1 MTYQVLARKWRP
13 KDFASL
19 VGQEHVVRALT
30 HALDGG
36 RLHHAYLFTGTRG
49 VGKTTLS
56 RIFAKALN
64 CETGVTSTPCGV
76 CRACREI
83 DEGRFVDYVEM
94 DAASNRG
101 VDEMAAL
108 LERAVYAP
116 VDARFKVYMIDEVH
130 MLTNHA
136 FNAMLKTLEEPP
148 AHVKFILATTD
159 PQKIPVTVLSRCLQF
174 NLKQMPAGHIVS
186 HLEHILGEEQVPFEA
201 QALRL
206 LARAAD
212 GSMRDA
218 LSLTDQAIAYSA
230 NQVNEE
236 AVRGMLGA
244 LDQSYLIRLLDALAS
259 GDGAA
264 VLAIA
269 DEMALRSLSFSTA
282 LQDLASLLH
291 RVAWAQFA
299 PSSVLDE
306 WPEAADVRRFAETLS
321 AEQVQLF
328 YQIATIGRS
337 ELGLAPD
344 EYAGFTMT
352 LLRMLAFEPAP
363 TGGASGGAS
372 PARAPGA
379 AGVKRAGAPAVAA
392 QQAMNVRAGAG
403 SSTASAEPVVA
414 TEATRANVAAASGGM
429 YSRAAQTPVTDAA
442 DAAAIQPAAQF
453 ATRQASESVASTV
466 SEPTTREPEQPVV
479 EAAVGTATQALAQPA
494 LEPVPQ
500 AAARPAAQA
509 ADEPLSPAAT
519 QHAFDEPRAEPASKP
534 PQAANSRP
542 TPPWMDEVTAVPVPN
557 EASLADA
564 PMPSACAAPAS
575 SVTAPAAAALAR
587 ADEAASTFASPEP
600 AAAAAPAHTATRR
613 AGGASAALDVLRS
626 AGLKVSSDRGRAS
639 AAAAPATPKPVAAPR
654 VAVPVPVPVPTP
666 GAPRRAAPQDAAPAA
681 RAPASPA
688 PRGRDEP
695 SGANVPPWDD
705 IPPDD
710 YLPLTAA
717 DEGYYGL
724 PEDNYVPVFDSGPD
738 DVRMHAATPSAPA
751 PAVDRRPLPPA
762 VPLDP
767 LGFIG
772 DWPALAVDLPLKGIS
787 YQLAFNSELM
797 ALEGATLKLNVPV
810 PQYAEASQVA
820 KLKTALADRLG
831 RQIEVLVEVGPARR
845 TAAAH
850 DATARAQ
857 RQQAAE
863 REIGADPFVQS
874 LIREFGASIVP
885 GSIRPITP
893 DAASNGAASAH

>member
-64 CETGVTSTPCGV
+64 CETGVTATPCGV

-148 AHVKFILATTD
+148 PHVKFILATTD

-186 HLEHILGEEQVPFEA
+186 HLERILGEEQITFEA

-230 NQVNEE
+230 NQVTEE

-244 LDQSYLIRLLDALAS
+244 LDQSYLIRLLDALAAN
-259 GDGAA
+259 DGPT
-264 VLAIA
+264 VLAVA

-291 RVAWAQFA
+291 RIGWAPFA

-306 WPEAADVRRFAETLS
+306 WPEAADIRRFADALS
-321 AEQVQLF
+321 PEHVQLF

-352 LLRMLAFEPAP
+352 LLRMLACEPAV
-363 TGGASGGAS
+363 SGG
-372 PARAPGA
+372 PGA
-379 AGVKRAGAPAVAA
+379 AGG
-392 QQAMNVRAGAG
+392 G
-403 SSTASAEPVVA
+403 PV
-414 TEATRANVAAASGGM
+414 
-429 YSRAAQTPVTDAA
+429 
-442 DAAAIQPAAQF
+442 
-453 ATRQASESVASTV
+453 
-466 SEPTTREPEQPVV
+466 
-479 EAAVGTATQALAQPA
+479 
-494 LEPVPQ
+494 
-500 AAARPAAQA
+500 AAARPGSQGGAAGGRRSSA
-509 ADEPLSPAAT
+509 PA
-519 QHAFDEPRAEPASKP
+519 
-534 PQAANSRP
+534 
-542 TPPWMDEVTAVPVPN
+542 VTAQQPV
-557 EASLADA
+557 AQQ
-564 PMPSACAAPAS
+564 
-575 SVTAPAAAALAR
+575 VPAAAR
-587 ADEAASTFASPEP
+587 AASGST
-600 AAAAAPAHTATRR
+600 
-613 AGGASAALDVLRS
+613 SALSHEA
-626 AGLKVSSDRGRAS
+626 KM
-639 AAAAPATPKPVAAPR
+639 T
-654 VAVPVPVPVPTP
+654 T
-666 GAPRRAAPQDAAPAA
+666 Q
-681 RAPASPA
+681 
-688 PRGRDEP
+688 
-695 SGANVPPWDD
+695 
-705 IPPDD
+705 PD
-710 YLPLTAA
+710 
-717 DEGYYGL
+717 
-724 PEDNYVPVFDSGPD
+724 
-738 DVRMHAATPSAPA
+738 
-751 PAVDRRPLPPA
+751 
-762 VPLDP
+762 
-767 LGFIG
+767 
-772 DWPALAVDLPLKGIS
+772 
-787 YQLAFNSELM
+787 
-797 ALEGATLKLNVPV
+797 
-810 PQYAEASQVA
+810 
-820 KLKTALADRLG
+820 
-831 RQIEVLVEVGPARR
+831 
-845 TAAAH
+845 
-850 DATARAQ
+850 
-857 RQQAAE
+857 
-863 REIGADPFVQS
+863 
-874 LIREFGASIVP
+874 
-885 GSIRPITP
+885 
-893 DAASNGAASAH
+893 

>member
-64 CETGVTSTPCGV
+64 CETGVTATPCGV

-148 AHVKFILATTD
+148 PHVKFILATTD

-186 HLEHILGEEQVPFEA
+186 HLERILGEEQVAFEP

-230 NQVNEE
+230 NQVTED

-244 LDQSYLIRLLDALAS
+244 LDQSYLIRLIDTLIA

-269 DEMALRSLSFSTA
+269 DEMSTRSLSFSTA
-282 LQDLASLLH
+282 LQDLAGLLH

-306 WPEAADVRRFAETLS
+306 WPEAADLRRFADALS
-321 AEQVQLF
+321 PEAVQLF

-352 LLRMLAFEPAP
+352 LLRMLAFEPAANGAA
-363 TGGASGGAS
+363 GGAGGGGSGGARAAKPASGGANGS
-372 PARAPGA
+372 RSTTPA
-379 AGVKRAGAPAVAA
+379 
-392 QQAMNVRAGAG
+392 M
-403 SSTASAEPVVA
+403 A
-414 TEATRANVAAASGGM
+414 T
-429 YSRAAQTPVTDAA
+429 
-442 DAAAIQPAAQF
+442 
-453 ATRQASESVASTV
+453 
-466 SEPTTREPEQPVV
+466 
-479 EAAVGTATQALAQPA
+479 
-494 LEPVPQ
+494 
-500 AAARPAAQA
+500 AAQA
-509 ADEPLSPAAT
+509 AAPLATQPSSAPAPLSEDT
-519 QHAFDEPRAEPASKP
+519 
-534 PQAANSRP
+534 
-542 TPPWMDEVTAVPVPN
+542 
-557 EASLADA
+557 
-564 PMPSACAAPAS
+564 S
-575 SVTAPAAAALAR
+575 SVTATPATADVAPPATPSPAQSPAVVPPWETAADVTTKSAAHGDAQETQAASNDTPVDAAPPVPEAMSDSASDGAPTLDALAASTDRSAQPPAAAVSAAATAA
-587 ADEAASTFASPEP
+587 ADTAST
-600 AAAAAPAHTATRR
+600 APRR
-613 AGGASAALDVLRS
+613 GGASAALDVLRN
-626 AGLKVSSDRGRAS
+626 AGMKVSSDRSRS
-639 AAAAPATPKPVAAPR
+639 AAASAGPAATATSKSAAQSSSQPAPERKTVAPR
-654 VAVPVPVPVPTP
+654 VNVPVP
-666 GAPRRAAPQDAAPAA
+666 APAA
-681 RAPASPA
+681 SRRAEEASP
-688 PRGRDEP
+688 P
-695 SGANVPPWDD
+695 GARPQARQAADAATSMPPWDD

-710 YLPLTAA
+710 YLPAGA
-717 DEGYYGL
+717 
-724 PEDNYVPVFDSGPD
+724 EDAYFASPGDHDDHDDRFMPVFDSEPGFP
-738 DVRMHAATPSAPA
+738 PSADARPASAGPA
-751 PAVDRRPLPPA
+751 PTPVIDVSQLPPGIA
-762 VPLDP
+762 LDAI
-767 LGFIG
+767 GFAG
-772 DWPALAVDLPLKGIS
+772 DWPALAVGLALKGIS
-787 YQLAFNSELM
+787 YQLAFNSELT
-797 ALEGATLKLNVPV
+797 ALDGTTLKLSVPV
-810 PQYAEASQVA
+810 PQYAEATQVA
-820 KLKTALADRLG
+820 KLKSALAERLG
-831 RQIEVLVEVGPARR
+831 KPVEVQVEVGPARR
-845 TAAAH
+845 TAAAL
-850 DATARAQ
+850 DAAARAQ
-857 RQQAAE
+857 RQRDAE
-863 REIGADPFVQS
+863 REIGAAPFVQQ

-885 GSIRPITP
+885 GSIRAIAP
-893 DAASNGAASAH
+893 DPGMSAGGAPAGH

>member
-148 AHVKFILATTD
+148 PHVKFILATTD

-186 HLEHILGEEQVPFEA
+186 HLERILGEENVPHEA

-230 NQVNEE
+230 NEVSED

-244 LDQSYLIRLLDALAS
+244 LDQSYLIRLLDALAQ

-264 VLAIA
+264 VLAVA

-291 RVAWAQFA
+291 RIAWAQFA

-306 WPEAADVRRFAETLS
+306 WPEAADLRRFAETLS

-363 TGGASGGAS
+363 TGGG
-372 PARAPGA
+372 GA
-379 AGVKRAGAPAVAA
+379 AGAAGTQTGA
-392 QQAMNVRAGAG
+392 AGAG
-403 SSTASAEPVVA
+403 AKRSGTPTVAALRALAPSSATAMSTAA
-414 TEATRANVAAASGGM
+414 
-429 YSRAAQTPVTDAA
+429 
-442 DAAAIQPAAQF
+442 PARG
-453 ATRQASESVASTV
+453 RQADVSGADQNEAMTPSAPVAM
-466 SEPTTREPEQPVV
+466 PI
-479 EAAVGTATQALAQPA
+479 
-494 LEPVPQ
+494 
-500 AAARPAAQA
+500 ARPAAAGQDRA
-509 ADEPLSPAAT
+509 AV
-519 QHAFDEPRAEPASKP
+519 Q
-534 PQAANSRP
+534 
-542 TPPWMDEVTAVPVPN
+542 TAVQTLVA
-557 EASLADA
+557 ETARATDAS
-564 PMPSACAAPAS
+564 
-575 SVTAPAAAALAR
+575 PAAAAQPLAPWEDSPTNEGVAMAR
-587 ADEAASTFASPEP
+587 SIEPVSNEGSDAEPVSTQPAP
-600 AAAAAPAHTATRR
+600 AALQGMEQVPQPAVADAAPRR
-613 AGGASAALDVLRS
+613 AGGASAALDVLRN
-626 AGLKVSSDRGRAS
+626 AGMKVSSDRGRSSTVA
-639 AAAAPATPKPVAAPR
+639 AAKPAAPKPPAPKPAAAPGV
-654 VAVPVPVPVPTP
+654 VVPAPTP
-666 GAPRRAAPQDAAPAA
+666 AAPRRAPQHTAAQAAPTRNAN
-681 RAPASPA
+681 
-688 PRGRDEP
+688 
-695 SGANVPPWDD
+695 SGASGNVQQNGPSIPPWDD
-705 IPPDD
+705 MPPDE
-710 YLPLTAA
+710 YMPLSAA
-717 DEGYYGL
+717 EDAYFIAPDE
-724 PEDNYVPVFDSGPD
+724 NFVPVFDSGPD
-738 DVRMHAATPSAPA
+738 DVRMDGPAAQAAAPA
-751 PAVDRRPLPPA
+751 PVVDTRPLPPA

-767 LGFIG
+767 LGFNG

-797 ALEGATLKLNVPV
+797 ALEGGLLKLNVPV

-820 KLKTALADRLG
+820 KLKAALIERLG
-831 RQIEVLVEVGPARR
+831 RNVDVEVEVGPARR
-845 TAAAH
+845 TAAAR
-850 DATARAQ
+850 DAALRAQ
-857 RQQAAE
+857 RQQEAE
-863 REIGADPFVQS
+863 REISADPFVQS

-893 DAASNGAASAH
+893 DAAPNGAAPSP

>member
-148 AHVKFILATTD
+148 PHVKFILATTD

-186 HLEHILGEEQVPFEA
+186 HLERILGEENVPHEA

-230 NQVNEE
+230 NQVSED

-244 LDQSYLIRLLDALAS
+244 LDQSYLIRLLDALAQ
-259 GDGAA
+259 GDGGA
-264 VLAIA
+264 VLAVA

-291 RVAWAQFA
+291 RIAWAQFA

-306 WPEAADVRRFAETLS
+306 WPEAADLRRFADALS

-352 LLRMLAFEPAP
+352 LLRMLAFEPAR
-363 TGGASGGAS
+363 TGGGGGATG
-372 PARAPGA
+372 AALTQTGA
-379 AGVKRAGAPAVAA
+379 AGAGAKRSATPTVAA
-392 QQAMNVRAGAG
+392 LRALSPSSATAM
-403 SSTASAEPVVA
+403 TSAAPA
-414 TEATRANVAAASGGM
+414 REATAGVVGEERGEAMKPAAPVAKPIAK
-429 YSRAAQTPVTDAA
+429 PVA
-442 DAAAIQPAAQF
+442 DASRDKPAAQSLDPDAARLTDASPV
-453 ATRQASESVASTV
+453 ATARPLAPWEDAPTNDGAVMASSTGPVSNEVSAPSALASAALARVEETAASE
-466 SEPTTREPEQPVV
+466 PRPQPQQ
-479 EAAVGTATQALAQPA
+479 EWA
-494 LEPVPQ
+494 
-500 AAARPAAQA
+500 
-509 ADEPLSPAAT
+509 
-519 QHAFDEPRAEPASKP
+519 
-534 PQAANSRP
+534 
-542 TPPWMDEVTAVPVPN
+542 
-557 EASLADA
+557 
-564 PMPSACAAPAS
+564 
-575 SVTAPAAAALAR
+575 APAAAETEPTA
-587 ADEAASTFASPEP
+587 ADP
-600 AAAAAPAHTATRR
+600 APRR
-613 AGGASAALDVLRS
+613 AGGASAALDVLRN
-626 AGLKVSSDRGRAS
+626 AGMKVSSDRGRANPAT
-639 AAAAPATPKPVAAPR
+639 AAKPAATAAPKPAAPR
-654 VAVPVPVPVPTP
+654 VVVPVPTP
-666 GAPRRAAPQDAAPAA
+666 GAPRRASQDPAGQA
-681 RAPASPA
+681 VPTRNANSGTSSNAQQNSP
-688 PRGRDEP
+688 
-695 SGANVPPWDD
+695 SSPPWDD
-705 IPPDD
+705 MPPDD
-710 YLPLTAA
+710 YMPLSAA
-717 DEGYYGL
+717 DDAYFL
-724 PEDNYVPVFDSGPD
+724 PPDDNFVPVFDRGPD
-738 DVRMHAATPSAPA
+738 DVRMDGPAAQAAAPA
-751 PAVDRRPLPPA
+751 SIVDARPLPPA
-762 VPLDP
+762 VPLDA
-767 LGFIG
+767 LGFSG

-797 ALEGATLKLNVPV
+797 ALEGSTLKLNVPV

-820 KLKTALADRLG
+820 KLKAALVERLG
-831 RQIEVLVEVGPARR
+831 QNVDVQVEVGAARR

-850 DATARAQ
+850 DAAQRAQ
-857 RQQAAE
+857 RQQEAE
-863 REIGADPFVQS
+863 REISTDPFVQS

-885 GSIRPITP
+885 GSIRPLTP
-893 DAASNGAASAH
+893 DAAANGASPAH

>member
-148 AHVKFILATTD
+148 PHVKFILATTD

-174 NLKQMPAGHIVS
+174 NLKQMPAGHIVA
-186 HLEHILGEEQVPFEA
+186 HLERILGEEHVPFEA

-206 LARAAD
+206 LARSAD

-230 NQVNEE
+230 NQVTEE

-244 LDQSYLIRLLDALAS
+244 LDQSYLIRLLDALAD

-264 VLAIA
+264 VLAVA
-269 DEMALRSLSFSTA
+269 DEMSLRSLSFSTA

-291 RVAWAQFA
+291 RIAWAQFA

-306 WPEAADVRRFAETLS
+306 WPEATDLRRFADALS

-363 TGGASGGAS
+363 TGGGGGATAAAHQPGGAGAGGAKRS
-372 PARAPGA
+372 GAPVAAAARALAPVQVQTAAAVGPTPGA
-379 AGVKRAGAPAVAA
+379 AGPAPVAAAQGVSAGSAPAQSAHAEPVSADTSAAVRAEEAVPETDQATVQHADQGSRDPQTASAPLQPATRATKISAALDTPATENGSADDQAESPAVAA
-392 QQAMNVRAGAG
+392 SASVQTVPSREPATLAQHEAVSGTSG
-403 SSTASAEPVVA
+403 SVIADAPADPASASAADLDAPAAEAPVTPVA
-414 TEATRANVAAASGGM
+414 SAAAPQLAVPAEPATP
-429 YSRAAQTPVTDAA
+429 AARESAPAA
-442 DAAAIQPAAQF
+442 DAAP
-453 ATRQASESVASTV
+453 
-466 SEPTTREPEQPVV
+466 
-479 EAAVGTATQALAQPA
+479 
-494 LEPVPQ
+494 
-500 AAARPAAQA
+500 
-509 ADEPLSPAAT
+509 
-519 QHAFDEPRAEPASKP
+519 
-534 PQAANSRP
+534 
-542 TPPWMDEVTAVPVPN
+542 
-557 EASLADA
+557 
-564 PMPSACAAPAS
+564 
-575 SVTAPAAAALAR
+575 
-587 ADEAASTFASPEP
+587 
-600 AAAAAPAHTATRR
+600 RR

-626 AGLKVSSDRGRAS
+626 AGLKVSSDRGRT
-639 AAAAPATPKPVAAPR
+639 TP
-654 VAVPVPVPVPTP
+654 
-666 GAPRRAAPQDAAPAA
+666 AAPAA
-681 RAPASPA
+681 AARPA
-688 PRGRDEP
+688 
-695 SGANVPPWDD
+695 
-705 IPPDD
+705 
-710 YLPLTAA
+710 
-717 DEGYYGL
+717 
-724 PEDNYVPVFDSGPD
+724 
-738 DVRMHAATPSAPA
+738 
-751 PAVDRRPLPPA
+751 
-762 VPLDP
+762 
-767 LGFIG
+767 
-772 DWPALAVDLPLKGIS
+772 
-787 YQLAFNSELM
+787 
-797 ALEGATLKLNVPV
+797 
-810 PQYAEASQVA
+810 
-820 KLKTALADRLG
+820 
-831 RQIEVLVEVGPARR
+831 
-845 TAAAH
+845 
-850 DATARAQ
+850 
-857 RQQAAE
+857 
-863 REIGADPFVQS
+863 
-874 LIREFGASIVP
+874 
-885 GSIRPITP
+885 
-893 DAASNGAASAH
+893 

>member
-148 AHVKFILATTD
+148 PHVKFILATTD

-186 HLEHILGEEQVPFEA
+186 HLERILGEENVPFDA

-230 NQVNEE
+230 NHVSED

-244 LDQSYLIRLLDALAS
+244 LDQSYLIRLLDALAQ

-264 VLAIA
+264 VLAVA

-291 RVAWAQFA
+291 RIAWAQFA

-306 WPEAADVRRFAETLS
+306 WPEAADLRRFADTMS

-352 LLRMLAFEPAP
+352 LLRMLAFEPAS
-363 TGGASGGAS
+363 TGGAGATGAGSQAGAS
-372 PARAPGA
+372 GAAAKRSGAPTVAALRAPSGASATAAPLPPVVAAAARAAAPDAGPVGAPQAGDAGVEKGNTPKVAAPVPRPAAPARAD
-379 AGVKRAGAPAVAA
+379 AVQDNA
-392 QQAMNVRAGAG
+392 R
-403 SSTASAEPVVA
+403 P
-414 TEATRANVAAASGGM
+414 
-429 YSRAAQTPVTDAA
+429 
-442 DAAAIQPAAQF
+442 
-453 ATRQASESVASTV
+453 
-466 SEPTTREPEQPVV
+466 
-479 EAAVGTATQALAQPA
+479 EAA
-494 LEPVPQ
+494 
-500 AAARPAAQA
+500 
-509 ADEPLSPAAT
+509 
-519 QHAFDEPRAEPASKP
+519 H
-534 PQAANSRP
+534 
-542 TPPWMDEVTAVPVPN
+542 
-557 EASLADA
+557 
-564 PMPSACAAPAS
+564 
-575 SVTAPAAAALAR
+575 
-587 ADEAASTFASPEP
+587 DEAASVDQ
-600 AAAAAPAHTATRR
+600 AAPAADDAKPASAERPLAPWEDAPASEGTAVAGANGLVVNETADVAPATELASPATAPRATTKQAVESLAQDRKPPSPGAAPLALQQDAAPQASPAPAQSAPAARR
-613 AGGASAALDVLRS
+613 AGGASAALDVLRN
-626 AGLKVSSDRGRAS
+626 AGLKTSPDRGRTN
-639 AAAAPATPKPVAAPR
+639 AAAAAKPPAPAAPIPAAAPR
-654 VAVPVPVPVPTP
+654 ALAPIPTPVP
-666 GAPRRAAPQDAAPAA
+666 GAPRRAPQDRAGAATP
-681 RAPASPA
+681 PSPA
-688 PRGRDEP
+688 RGAD
-695 SGANVPPWDD
+695 SSTQHNGSSMPPWDD
-705 IPPDD
+705 MPPDD
-710 YLPLTAA
+710 DYMPPSAA
-717 DEGYYGL
+717 DDGYFGA
-724 PEDNYVPVFDSGPD
+724 PDDNFVPVFDHGPD
-738 DVRMHAATPSAPA
+738 DVRMDGSGAATRPAAAPA
-751 PAVDRRPLPPA
+751 PVLDTRPLPPA

-767 LGFIG
+767 LGFTG
-772 DWPALAVDLPLKGIS
+772 DWPTLAVDLPLKGIS
-787 YQLAFNSELM
+787 YQLAFNSELI
-797 ALEGATLKLNVPV
+797 ALEGSTLKLNVPV
-810 PQYAEASQVA
+810 PQYAETSQVA
-820 KLKTALADRLG
+820 KLKAALVERLG
-831 RQIEVLVEVGPARR
+831 QNVDVQVEVGPARR

-850 DATARAQ
+850 DAALRAR
-857 RQQAAE
+857 RQQEAE
-863 REIGADPFVQS
+863 REINADPFVQS
-874 LIREFGASIVP
+874 LIREFGATIVRD
-885 GSIRPITP
+885 SIRPITP
-893 DAASNGAASAH
+893 DAAPNGASPAH